1 MEDILANRKI
11 LMKKKMRMFIFL
23 SDIATAWK
31 I

>member
-11 LMKKKMRMFIFL
+11 LMKKKMRMFNFL